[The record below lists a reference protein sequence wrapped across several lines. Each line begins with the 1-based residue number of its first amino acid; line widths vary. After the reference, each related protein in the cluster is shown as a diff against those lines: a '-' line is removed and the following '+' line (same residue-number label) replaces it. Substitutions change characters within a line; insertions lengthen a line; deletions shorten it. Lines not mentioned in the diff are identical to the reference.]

1 MTRKGPVDLSGMDRS
16 FFEALSP
23 EARVELLC
31 RLHALAIEQEAGSG
45 FLVATTV
52 VRRPL
57 RPGIGDLDWR
67 GAPPRH
73 RPHRNPQRAPG
84 ANPASSAAAKG
95 SGGASLF
102 RPSAMRTITRHSA
115 PRAPRR
121 SRC

>member
-23 EARVELLC
+23 EVRVELLC

-67 GAPPRH
+67 GAAPAIGLTGTPSALRAQT
-73 RPHRNPQRAPG
+73 RQAARQQRDLAVR
-84 ANPASSAAAKG
+84 ASSG
-95 SGGASLF
+95 
-102 RPSAMRTITRHSA
+102 
-115 PRAPRR
+115 RAQ
-121 SRC
+121 

>member
-31 RLHALAIEQEAGSG
+31 RLHALAIEREAGSG

-67 GAPPRH
+67 GAAIRLTGTPSALRAQT
-73 RPHRNPQRAPG
+73 RQAARQQRDLAVR
-84 ANPASSAAAKG
+84 ASSG
-95 SGGASLF
+95 
-102 RPSAMRTITRHSA
+102 
-115 PRAPRR
+115 RAQ
-121 SRC
+121 